1 MVRHSAP
8 VFLLL
13 LSQKDTNGRGRPECE
28 YFENEVICIAE
39 FASKGVAGAGLGTG
53 IAGLTL
59 GVLNGGLGNLFN
71 GGLMNGCAARSCSED
86 HCVNR
91 YEMGLAQENAAL
103 KSDIALRD
111 ANVYQDQK
119 MLEMYKYIDGKLNEV
134 HAVLSSQ
141 AVMNQST
148 KDSFQ
153 LLQERMDC
161 CKNELCGAIS
171 RERDERRCADNTI
184 VTYTN
189 ATFYPK
195 MVADVTVG
203 TTTTAQTVYN
213 PLPVASCGCG
223 GGCGC

>member
-1 MVRHSAP
+1 M
-8 VFLLL
+8 
-13 LSQKDTNGRGRPECE
+13 
-28 YFENEVICIAE
+28 AE

-53 IAGLTL
+53 IAGLSL
-59 GVLNGGLGNLFN
+59 GVLNSGLFN
-71 GGLMNGCAARSCSED
+71 GLLGVTGWNGAWGGNGCPSNYP
-86 HCVNR
+86 VNR
-91 YEMGLAQENAAL
+91 YEMGLVQENATL

-111 ANVYQDQK
+111 ANVYNDQK
-119 MLEMYKYIDGKLNEV
+119 MLEMYKYFDGKLGEV
-134 HAVLSSQ
+134 QGVLASQ
-141 AVMNQST
+141 AVTNQAT

-153 LLQERMDC
+153 LLNERMEC

-171 RERDERRCADNTI
+171 RERDERKCADNTI

-213 PLPVASCGCG
+213 PLPISSCGCG
-223 GGCGC
+223 CSH